1 LKVGA
6 RLTALGHRGLRREAA
21 AAALGVL
28 EEEENVREA
37 GSHGRWSLRPGKNIC
52 LP

>member
-1 LKVGA
+1 MKVGA

-28 EEEENVREA
+28 EEENVREA
-37 GSHGRWSLRPGKNIC
+37 GSHGRWSLRLGKNIC